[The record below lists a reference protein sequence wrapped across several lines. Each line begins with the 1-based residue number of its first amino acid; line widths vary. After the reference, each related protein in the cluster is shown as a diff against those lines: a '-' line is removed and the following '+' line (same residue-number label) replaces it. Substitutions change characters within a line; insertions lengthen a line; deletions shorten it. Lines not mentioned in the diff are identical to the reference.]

1 MKSETIILDI
11 AKLVEAGEEDN
22 ALTILEAF
30 QKETLFEY
38 RKWYKN
44 NVDNGVIIIN
54 PIFIDKFLES

>member
-1 MKSETIILDI
+1 MKSETVIRDI